1 MGVFYITRKEKLI
14 HGMKLGIPI
23 TFGYIPMGI
32 GYAALAIKAGLTP
45 FETVIMSVLIYAGA
59 GQIMIAT
66 MLAQGATLLA
76 IVLSSFVVNLR
87 YFVMNT
93 VVFNKVEK
101 TPLFLRILTSHLAVD
116 ESFAM
121 FSLMEESSI
130 WTYIG
135 LAGIAWISWIFGA
148 IIGVLILNILPA
160 IVANSFNISLYALFV
175 ALLVPAVK
183 ESKEL
188 AILVVLTAL
197 LNVVL
202 QFFIGNWS
210 LIVAT
215 LLGAIIGLYIVDDET
230 VLGDTFNSDEDNSDS
245 PKEIKEVQQ

>member
-1 MGVFYITRKEKLI
+1 
-14 HGMKLGIPI
+14 
-23 TFGYIPMGI
+23 MGI

-45 FETVIMSVLIYAGA
+45 TQTVLMSVLIYAGA
-59 GQIMIAT
+59 GQIMVAT
-66 MLAQGATLLA
+66 MLAQGATMIA

-93 VVFNKVEK
+93 VIFNKIEK
-101 TPLFLRILTSHLAVD
+101 APLPLRIFSSHLAVD

-135 LAGIAWISWIFGA
+135 LAGIAWLSWIFGA
-148 IIGVLILNILPA
+148 IIGVLILNILPV

-188 AILVVLTAL
+188 AILVIATAI
-197 LNVVL
+197 LNVIL

-215 LLGAIIGLYIVDDET
+215 LLGAVIGMYIVDDET
-230 VLGDTFNSDEDNSDS
+230 VLGEAFSNDDKDS
-245 PKEIKEVQQ
+245 KSKEVQ

>member
-1 MGVFYITRKEKLI
+1 
-14 HGMKLGIPI
+14 
-23 TFGYIPMGI
+23 MGI

-45 FETVIMSVLIYAGA
+45 FQTVIMSVLIYAGA
-59 GQIMIAT
+59 GQIMVAT
-66 MLAQGATLLA
+66 MLAQGATMLA

-93 VVFNKVEK
+93 VIFNKVEK
-101 TPLFLRILTSHLAVD
+101 TPLPLRIFASHLAVD

-121 FSLMEESSI
+121 FSLMEENSI

-135 LAGIAWISWIFGA
+135 LAGIAWLSWIFGA
-148 IIGVLILNILPA
+148 IIGVLILNILPI

-175 ALLVPAVK
+175 ALLVQAVK
-183 ESKEL
+183 DSKES
-188 AILVVLTAL
+188 AILVVITAI
-197 LNVVL
+197 LNLIL

-215 LLGAIIGLYIVDDET
+215 LVGAIIGIYVVDDET
-230 VLGDTFNSDEDNSDS
+230 ILGDSFKKDDNADNLVDS
-245 PKEIKEVQQ
+245 KSKEVQ

>member
-1 MGVFYITRKEKLI
+1 
-14 HGMKLGIPI
+14 MKLGVPI

-45 FETVIMSVLIYAGA
+45 FQTVIMSVLIYAGA
-59 GQIMIAT
+59 GQIMVAT
-66 MLAQGATLLA
+66 MLASGATMLA

-93 VVFNKVEK
+93 VVFNKLEEA
-101 TPLFLRILTSHLAVD
+101 PLPLRIFTSHLAVD

-135 LAGIAWISWIFGA
+135 LAGIAWLSWILGA
-148 IIGVLILNILPA
+148 VIGVLILNILPI

-175 ALLVPAVK
+175 ALLIPAVK
-183 ESKEL
+183 DSKEL
-188 AILVVLTAL
+188 AILVIATAI
-197 LNVVL
+197 LNVIL
-202 QFFIGNWS
+202 QLFIGNWS

-215 LLGAIIGLYIVDDET
+215 LLGAIIGIYIVDDET
-230 VLGDTFNSDEDNSDS
+230 ILGDAFAKDDEGKSDASS
-245 PKEIKEVQQ
+245 SREVQQ

>member
-1 MGVFYITRKEKLI
+1 M
-14 HGMKLGIPI
+14 
-23 TFGYIPMGI
+23 
-32 GYAALAIKAGLTP
+32 
-45 FETVIMSVLIYAGA
+45 
-59 GQIMIAT
+59 
-66 MLAQGATLLA
+66 LA

-93 VVFNKVEK
+93 VIFNKVEDA
-101 TPLFLRILTSHLAVD
+101 PLPLRIFSSHLAVD

-135 LAGIAWISWIFGA
+135 LAGIAWLSWIFGA
-148 IIGVLILNILPA
+148 IIGVLILNILPV

-175 ALLVPAVK
+175 ALLIPAVK

-188 AILVVLTAL
+188 AILVIATAI
-197 LNVVL
+197 LNAVL

-210 LIVAT
+210 LIIAT
-215 LLGAIIGLYIVDDET
+215 LLGAIIGVYIVDDET
-230 VLGDTFNSDEDNSDS
+230 ILGEAYSKNEDKLNSQNDS
-245 PKEIKEVQQ
+245 KSKEVQ

>member
-1 MGVFYITRKEKLI
+1 M
-14 HGMKLGIPI
+14 HGLRLGIPI

-45 FETVIMSVLIYAGA
+45 FETVSMSVLIYAGA

-66 MLAQGATLLA
+66 MLAQGATLFN
-76 IVLSSFVVNLR
+76 IVLTSFVLNFR

-93 VVFNKVEK
+93 CIYNKVDDA
-101 TPLFLRILTSHLAVD
+101 SLAVD
-116 ESFAM
+116 EAFAM
-121 FSLMEESSI
+121 FMLMEESSI

-135 LAGIAWISWIFGA
+135 LAGIAWLSWILGA
-148 IIGVLILNILPA
+148 IIGVIVLNVLPI

-188 AILVVLTAL
+188 AILVVITAI

-210 LIVAT
+210 LIIAI
-215 LLGAIIGLYIVDDET
+215 LLGALIGMYIVDDDT
-230 VLGDTFNSDEDNSDS
+230 VLGDAYKTGDENCSN
-245 PKEIKEVQQ
+245 KEVQQ

>member
-1 MGVFYITRKEKLI
+1 M
-14 HGMKLGIPI
+14 HGLRLGIPI

-45 FETVIMSVLIYAGA
+45 FETVSMSVLIYAGA

-66 MLAQGATLLA
+66 MLAQGATLFN
-76 IVLSSFVVNLR
+76 IVLTSFVLNFR

-93 VVFNKVEK
+93 CIYNKVDDAS
-101 TPLFLRILTSHLAVD
+101 LAVRIPSSHLAVD
-116 ESFAM
+116 EAFAM
-121 FSLMEESSI
+121 FMLMEEYSI

-135 LAGIAWISWIFGA
+135 LAGIAWLSWILGA
-148 IIGVLILNILPA
+148 IIGVIVLNVLPI

-188 AILVVLTAL
+188 AILVVITAI

-210 LIVAT
+210 LIIAI
-215 LLGAIIGLYIVDDET
+215 LLGALIGMYIVDDDT
-230 VLGDTFNSDEDNSDS
+230 VLGDAYKTGDENCSN
-245 PKEIKEVQQ
+245 KEVQQ

>member
-1 MGVFYITRKEKLI
+1 
-14 HGMKLGIPI
+14 
-23 TFGYIPMGI
+23 MGI

-45 FETVIMSVLIYAGA
+45 TQTVLMSVLIYAGA
-59 GQIMIAT
+59 GQIMVAT
-66 MLAQGATLLA
+66 MLAQGATMLA

-93 VVFNKVEK
+93 VIFNKVEK
-101 TPLFLRILTSHLAVD
+101 APLLLRIFSSHLAVD
-116 ESFAM
+116 EAFAM
-121 FSLMEESSI
+121 FMLMEESSI

-135 LAGIAWISWIFGA
+135 LAGIAWLSWIFGA
-148 IIGVLILNILPA
+148 IIGVIVLNVLPI

-188 AILVVLTAL
+188 AILVVITAI

-202 QFFIGNWS
+202 QFFIGTWS
-210 LIVAT
+210 LIIAI
-215 LLGAIIGLYIVDDET
+215 LLGALIGMYIVDDDT
-230 VLGDTFNSDEDNSDS
+230 VLGDAYKTGDENCSN
-245 PKEIKEVQQ
+245 EEVQQ

>member
-1 MGVFYITRKEKLI
+1 
-14 HGMKLGIPI
+14 
-23 TFGYIPMGI
+23 MGI

-45 FETVIMSVLIYAGA
+45 VQTVLMSVLIYAGA
-59 GQIMIAT
+59 GQIMVAT
-66 MLAQGATLLA
+66 MLAQGATMLA

-93 VVFNKVEK
+93 VIFNKVEE
-101 TPLFLRILTSHLAVD
+101 TPLPLRIFSSHLAVD

-121 FSLMEESSI
+121 FSLMEENSI

-135 LAGIAWISWIFGA
+135 LAGIAWLSWIFGA
-148 IIGVLILNILPA
+148 IIGVLILNILPV

-175 ALLVPAVK
+175 ALLIPAVK

-188 AILVVLTAL
+188 AILVIATAV
-197 LNVVL
+197 LNVIL

-215 LLGAIIGLYIVDDET
+215 LLGAIIGIYIVDDET
-230 VLGDTFNSDEDNSDS
+230 ILGDAFSRDEEDKPDAQTHNSKSR
-245 PKEIKEVQQ
+245 EVQ

>member
-1 MGVFYITRKEKLI
+1 
-14 HGMKLGIPI
+14 
-23 TFGYIPMGI
+23 MGI

-45 FETVIMSVLIYAGA
+45 FQTVIMSVLIYAGA
-59 GQIMIAT
+59 GQIMVAT
-66 MLAQGATLLA
+66 MLASGATMLA

-93 VVFNKVEK
+93 VVFNKLEEA
-101 TPLFLRILTSHLAVD
+101 PLPLRIFTSHLAVD

-135 LAGIAWISWIFGA
+135 LAGIAWLSWILGA
-148 IIGVLILNILPA
+148 VIGVLILNILPI

-175 ALLVPAVK
+175 ALLIPAVK
-183 ESKEL
+183 DSKEL
-188 AILVVLTAL
+188 AILVIATAI
-197 LNVVL
+197 LNVIL
-202 QFFIGNWS
+202 QLFIGNWS

-215 LLGAIIGLYIVDDET
+215 LLGAIIGIYIVDDET
-230 VLGDTFNSDEDNSDS
+230 ILGDAFAKDDEGKSDASS
-245 PKEIKEVQQ
+245 SREVQQ

>member
-1 MGVFYITRKEKLI
+1 
-14 HGMKLGIPI
+14 
-23 TFGYIPMGI
+23 MGI

-45 FETVIMSVLIYAGA
+45 FQTVSMSVLIYAGA

-66 MLAQGATLLA
+66 MLAQGATLFA
-76 IVLSSFVVNLR
+76 IVLTSFVLNLR
-87 YFVMNT
+87 YFVMNACI
-93 VVFNKVEK
+93 FNKVEDVSL
-101 TPLFLRILTSHLAVD
+101 PVRILSSHLAVD

-121 FSLMEESSI
+121 FMLMEESSI

-135 LAGIAWISWIFGA
+135 LAGIAWVSWIFGA
-148 IIGVLILNILPA
+148 IIGVLILNLLPV

-188 AILVVLTAL
+188 AILVVITAI
-197 LNVVL
+197 LNVIL

-210 LIVAT
+210 LIIAI
-215 LLGAIIGLYIVDDET
+215 LLGALIGMYIVDDDT
-230 VLGDTFNSDEDNSDS
+230 VLGDAYKTGDDNCVADS
-245 PKEIKEVQQ
+245 SKKEVQ

>member
-1 MGVFYITRKEKLI
+1 
-14 HGMKLGIPI
+14 
-23 TFGYIPMGI
+23 MGI

-45 FETVIMSVLIYAGA
+45 FQTVSMSILIYAGA
-59 GQIMIAT
+59 GQIMVAT
-66 MLAQGATLLA
+66 MLAQGATMLA

-93 VVFNKVEK
+93 VVFNKVEEA
-101 TPLFLRILTSHLAVD
+101 PLPLRIFSSHLAVD

-135 LAGIAWISWIFGA
+135 LAGIAWLSWIFGA
-148 IIGVLILNILPA
+148 IIGVLILNILPV

-183 ESKEL
+183 DSKEL
-188 AILVVLTAL
+188 AILVIATAL
-197 LNVVL
+197 INVIL

-215 LLGAIIGLYIVDDET
+215 LLGAIIGMYIVDDET
-230 VLGDTFNSDEDNSDS
+230 VLGEAYSKDGEEGKSGAQAKS
-245 PKEIKEVQQ
+245 KEVQ

>member
-1 MGVFYITRKEKLI
+1 
-14 HGMKLGIPI
+14 
-23 TFGYIPMGI
+23 MGI

-45 FETVIMSVLIYAGA
+45 TQTVLMSVLIYAGA
-59 GQIMIAT
+59 GQIMVAT
-66 MLAQGATLLA
+66 MLAQGATMLA

-93 VVFNKVEK
+93 VIFNKVEK
-101 TPLFLRILTSHLAVD
+101 APLLLRIFSSHLAVD

-121 FSLMEESSI
+121 FSLMEENSI

-135 LAGIAWISWIFGA
+135 LAGIAWLSWIFGA
-148 IIGVLILNILPA
+148 IIGVLILNILPV

-175 ALLVPAVK
+175 ALLIPAIK
-183 ESKEL
+183 ESREL
-188 AILVVLTAL
+188 AILVIATAV
-197 LNVVL
+197 LNVIL

-215 LLGAIIGLYIVDDET
+215 LLGAIIGMYIVDDET
-230 VLGDTFNSDEDNSDS
+230 ILGDAYNIDEDDS
-245 PKEIKEVQQ
+245 SKSKEVQ

>member
-1 MGVFYITRKEKLI
+1 
-14 HGMKLGIPI
+14 
-23 TFGYIPMGI
+23 MGI

-45 FETVIMSVLIYAGA
+45 TQTVLMSVLIYAGA
-59 GQIMIAT
+59 GQIMVAT
-66 MLAQGATLLA
+66 MLAQGATMLA

-93 VVFNKVEK
+93 VIFNKVEEA
-101 TPLFLRILTSHLAVD
+101 PLPLRIFASHLAVD

-135 LAGIAWISWIFGA
+135 LAGIAWLSWIFGA
-148 IIGVLILNILPA
+148 IIGVLILNILPV

-175 ALLVPAVK
+175 ALLIPAIK

-188 AILVVLTAL
+188 AILVIATAV
-197 LNVVL
+197 LNVIL

-215 LLGAIIGLYIVDDET
+215 ILGAIIGIYIVDDET
-230 VLGDTFNSDEDNSDS
+230 ILGDAYDRDEEDKLDAQTHNSKS
-245 PKEIKEVQQ
+245 KEVQ

>member
-1 MGVFYITRKEKLI
+1 ME
-14 HGMKLGIPI
+14 LGIPI

-45 FETVIMSVLIYAGA
+45 TQTVLMSVLIYAGA
-59 GQIMIAT
+59 GQIMVAT
-66 MLAQGATLLA
+66 MLAQGATMLA

-93 VVFNKVEK
+93 VIFNKVEK
-101 TPLFLRILTSHLAVD
+101 APLLLRIFSSHLAVD

-121 FSLMEESSI
+121 FSLMEENSI

-135 LAGIAWISWIFGA
+135 LAGIAWLSWIFGA
-148 IIGVLILNILPA
+148 IIGVLILNILPV

-175 ALLVPAVK
+175 ALLIPAIK
-183 ESKEL
+183 ESREL
-188 AILVVLTAL
+188 AILVIATAV
-197 LNVVL
+197 LNVIL

-215 LLGAIIGLYIVDDET
+215 LLGAIIGMYIVDDET
-230 VLGDTFNSDEDNSDS
+230 ILGDAYNIDEEDS
-245 PKEIKEVQQ
+245 TKSKEVQ

>member
-1 MGVFYITRKEKLI
+1 
-14 HGMKLGIPI
+14 
-23 TFGYIPMGI
+23 MGI

-45 FETVIMSVLIYAGA
+45 FQTVIMSVLIYAGA
-59 GQIMIAT
+59 GQIMVAT
-66 MLAQGATLLA
+66 MLASGATMLA

-93 VVFNKVEK
+93 VVFNKLEEA
-101 TPLFLRILTSHLAVD
+101 PLPLRIFTSHLAVD

-135 LAGIAWISWIFGA
+135 LAGIAWLSWILGA
-148 IIGVLILNILPA
+148 VIGVLILNILPI

-175 ALLVPAVK
+175 ALLIPAVK
-183 ESKEL
+183 DSKEL
-188 AILVVLTAL
+188 AILVIATAI
-197 LNVVL
+197 LNVIL

-215 LLGAIIGLYIVDDET
+215 LLGAIIGIYIVDDET
-230 VLGDTFNSDEDNSDS
+230 ILGDAFAKDDEGKSDASS
-245 PKEIKEVQQ
+245 SREVQQ